1 MSNTKTKNSKTKRTN
16 NKNKKRVSHATSPY
30 TGKLTS
36 TGKPYIG
43 GTTGVTPIEDAKT
56 IVKGAKK
63 VYKWAKK
70 KLTT

>member
-1 MSNTKTKNSKTKRTN
+1 MSNTKTKSSKTKRNN
-16 NKNKKRVSHATSPY
+16 NKKKKRVSHPTSAY

-56 IVKGAKK
+56 IVKGVKR
-63 VYKWAKK
+63 VYQYIKK